1 MAKNK
6 RLSHDQ
12 KRKAKLA
19 KQARKAAQDV
29 SPLAYEGKKYKRDE
43 LVPVFLQ
50 TETGIYEAYVMTRRQ
65 LTDRQVRSALEK
77 LILQL
82 RQGPLPPLGDTDRG
96 EVVEGQEDDLIIWRI
111 RSNWQTLDFDPGL
124 DNLIGVLRTTLNSIH
139 IWSSPSAASRGYLH
153 YIEGFLRK
161 GGISVQEVSAEGEPV
176 PEPEEPELLRI
187 GRAWCETDDREAADA
202 FRRLALEMIERGE
215 AETVVEVCQRLAG
228 GLQPGRLINE
238 VLAMSLT
245 AQKAMPRG

>member
-19 KQARKAAQDV
+19 KQARKVAQDL
-29 SPLAYEGKKYKRDE
+29 SPLAYEGKKYKRDD

-50 TETGIYEAYVMTRRQ
+50 TEIGIYEAYVMTERK
-65 LTDRQVRSALEK
+65 LTDHQVRSAVEK
-77 LILQL
+77 LVLQL
-82 RQGPLPPLGDTDRG
+82 GQGPLPPLEDTQR
-96 EVVEGQEDDLIIWRI
+96 ERVVEGQEEDLVLRRI
-111 RSNWQTLDFDPGL
+111 RSNWLGLTFDPGL

-139 IWSSPSAASRGYLH
+139 VWSSPSAASRGYLH
-153 YIEGFLRK
+153 YLEGFLRK
-161 GGISVQEVSAEGEPV
+161 GGVSVQAVTADGEPL
-176 PEPEEPELLRI
+176 PEPEEPKLLQI

-202 FRRLALEMIERGE
+202 FHKLALETIEDGE

-245 AQKAMPRG
+245 AQKAMRSG